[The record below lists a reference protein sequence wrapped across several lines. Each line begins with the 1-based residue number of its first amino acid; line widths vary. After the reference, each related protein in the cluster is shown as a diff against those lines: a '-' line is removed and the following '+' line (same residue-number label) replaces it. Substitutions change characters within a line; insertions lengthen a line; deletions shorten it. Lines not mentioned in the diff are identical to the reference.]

1 MVYTEIGI
9 GNKIV
14 KSHFDW
20 IDDSIE
26 LMTLYKLLLINNKNF
41 LMNKY
46 DTLKVIVIIGF
57 K

>member
-26 LMTLYKLLLINNKNF
+26 LMTMYKLLLINNKTF